1 MTILCYHEVAP
12 GWKSPLCVTPAAFS
26 RHLDWLMRHR
36 TVLSLPAAEQ
46 ALTRD
51 QRLPSSCTA
60 ITFDDGCRGLYDH
73 AFPLLKSAGVPA
85 TIFLVADAVANS
97 ERPIGWYDAADLAP
111 TDVVYSLTPD
121 QVLEMHEE
129 GVTFGA
135 HGYTHLDLT
144 ALSVKECTA
153 DLKMSR
159 EYLED
164 LLGEPVTRLAYPRG
178 CHNASVREA
187 ARRAG
192 FLASYAL
199 PISREPGG
207 MMAIPRVGVYARN
220 GTWAVRIKSSKRY
233 LDMRTHPV
241 IGRFG
246 ARSWRTE
253 PALLDDPRPTL

>member
-1 MTILCYHEVAP
+1 LTILCYHEVAP
-12 GWKSPLCVTPAAFS
+12 DWKSPLCVTPAAFS
-26 RHLDWLMRHR
+26 RHLDWLMGHR
-36 TVLSLPAAEQ
+36 RVLSLAAAEQ

-51 QRLPSSCTA
+51 QRLPASCTA

-73 AFPLLKSAGVPA
+73 AFPLLKRVGAPA
-85 TIFLVADAVANS
+85 AVFLVADAVANS

-121 QVLEMHEE
+121 QVLEMQDA

-153 DLKMSR
+153 ELKRSR

-164 LLGEPVTRLAYPRG
+164 LLGDPVTRLAYPRG
-178 CHNASVREA
+178 RHNSSVREA

-192 FLASYAL
+192 FLTGYAL

-207 MMAIPRVGVYARN
+207 RMAIPRVGVYAGN
-220 GTWAVRIKSSKRY
+220 STWAVRIKSSKRY
-233 LDMRTHPV
+233 LDLRTHPV
-241 IGRFG
+241 MGRLG
-246 ARSWRTE
+246 GSSWRTE
-253 PALLDDPRPTL
+253 PALDDPRPTP